1 MTKGVFFRS
10 SKQPMKKKLPPKL
23 VFKSAV
29 ALYTYWNRILTPKG
43 CLFNQFHGNVHYYTP

>member
-23 VFKSAV
+23 MFLRVQ
-29 ALYTYWNRILTPKG
+29 L
-43 CLFNQFHGNVHYYTP
+43 HYIPFSCIGIEY